1 MPLSGKGKNANQ
13 PIQINSM
20 KKTLLLCSFFGSF
33 FYASGQSYFG
43 FRDDNYAG
51 IQGVLFNPS
60 AIVDSKYRADVT
72 IFSASGTAQNDLYG
86 VNFAEVLSGDYDLDK
101 DASKNFKSNNRG
113 NFNAD
118 ILGPSFMLNI
128 DPVNSI
134 GIFTRVRSVTNMVG
148 VNGELVD
155 EVNKDKSAS
164 KSFLITGGNP
174 NGVTNSWAEIGASY
188 GTVLLDRDEHFI
200 KGGITV
206 KYLMAGVNGY
216 INGSNLSVA
225 FTKNEANPALSQYTS
240 TGTVKTAASYDYEN
254 GKDPKFDMTSAGV
267 GVDLGFTYE
276 YRTNCHTCMG
286 NRYKF
291 KVAAS
296 VTDIGKINYKDVTE
310 NTYNLTGSVTQN
322 DIDDASDI
330 FEFFN
335 NNYIKIA
342 SRKGVKANLPTA
354 LHTNFDW
361 NIDQRFY
368 LNLST
373 DFSLVDAK
381 KVNGTAIANSVTFT
395 PRYET
400 RQFSFYLP
408 VTYMQYSGTQLG
420 AGFRAGPLFIGSGS
434 LVSNLFS
441 NKSKA
446 SNLYV
451 GLKLPI
457 YQNYN

>member
-1 MPLSGKGKNANQ
+1 
-13 PIQINSM
+13 M
-20 KKTLLLCSFFGSF
+20 KRTLLLCILFGSF
-33 FYASGQSYFG
+33 FYCQGQSYFG

-60 AIVDSKYRADVT
+60 SIVDSKYRADVT
-72 IFSASGTAQNDLYG
+72 VFSASGTLQNDLYG
-86 VNFAEVLSGDYDLDK
+86 VNIMDALDGSYDLAK

-113 NFNAD
+113 NFNVD

-128 DPVNSI
+128 TPEHSI
-134 GIFTRVRSVTNMVG
+134 GLYSRVRSITNLVG
-148 VNGELVD
+148 VNGELID
-155 EVNKDKSAS
+155 EVNKETDVSN
-164 KSFLITGGNP
+164 SFLFSGGNP

-188 GTVLLDRDEHFI
+188 GTVLLDHDDHFI

-206 KYLMAGVNGY
+206 KYVMAGVNGY
-216 INGSNLSVA
+216 INGSDLSVA
-225 FTKNEANPALSQYTS
+225 FTKNNADPALSQYTS
-240 TGTVKTAASYDYEN
+240 TGTLKTAASYDYEN

-296 VTDIGKINYKDVTE
+296 VTDIGKINYKDLTE
-310 NTYNLTGSVTQN
+310 NTYNLTGSVSQA
-322 DIDDASDI
+322 DIDDADDI
-330 FEFFN
+330 FEFFDS
-335 NNYIKIA
+335 NYTKIS

-361 NIDQRFY
+361 NIDQKFY

-400 RQFSFYLP
+400 RQFSFYIP
-408 VTYMQYSGTQLG
+408 VTYMEYSGTQVG
-420 AGFRAGPLFIGSGS
+420 TGFRAGPLFIGSGS

-446 SNLYV
+446 SNIYV

-457 YQNYN
+457 YQDYR